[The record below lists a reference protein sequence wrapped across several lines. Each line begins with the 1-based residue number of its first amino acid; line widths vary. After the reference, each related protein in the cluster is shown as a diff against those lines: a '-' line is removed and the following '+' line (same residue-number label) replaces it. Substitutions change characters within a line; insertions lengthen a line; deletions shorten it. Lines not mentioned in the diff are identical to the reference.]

1 MLKSTVNIYNNATK
15 GDNFNNMEC
24 VDMRVDLQT
33 GCLKVIF
40 LNKFISDLAVSSL
53 PVCMLPVSQM
63 MLPGSVRRC
72 PFHTHLSRLIRSP
85 HLGSSD
91 RKICRLY
98 ILRISQ

>member
-63 MLPGSVRRC
+63 VLPGSVRRC
-72 PFHTHLSRLIRSP
+72 PFHTHLSRLA
-85 HLGSSD
+85 HCKESSF
-91 RKICRLY
+91 RHF
-98 ILRISQ
+98 